1 MFIYGCS
8 AVGIPVPPAAFK
20 EETTSSAAAA
30 LNQLWCC
37 GLLYA
42 FWAVRNGVSSPL
54 TFCWLVNN
62 LFEILMDFCH
72 VLEVLILQETEY
84 FCWYLIG
91 WLCHIEAFHSFGAGH
106 LPETWVGSRNTSA
119 RLQCCC
125 DRSLQWRA
133 RCSSLCSSSAFMPL
147 TGGIR
152 MPELSGGGGTS
163 WGRWCPF
170 TPGGELGRE
179 ERRAFSFSIACS
191 ELPRTP
197 SLCLPAVLL

>member
-1 MFIYGCS
+1 
-8 AVGIPVPPAAFK
+8 
-20 EETTSSAAAA
+20 
-30 LNQLWCC
+30 
-37 GLLYA
+37 
-42 FWAVRNGVSSPL
+42 
-54 TFCWLVNN
+54 
-62 LFEILMDFCH
+62 MDFCH

-84 FCWYLIG
+84 LCWYLIG
-91 WLCHIEAFHSFGAGH
+91 WLCYIEAFHSFGAGH
-106 LPETWVGSRNTSA
+106 LPETWVGSRIPQQDCSA
-119 RLQCCC
+119 
-125 DRSLQWRA
+125 A
-133 RCSSLCSSSAFMPL
+133 VIVPCSEELCSSSAFMPL

>member
-8 AVGIPVPPAAFK
+8 AVGIPVPPAALK

-42 FWAVRNGVSSPL
+42 FWAVRNGVFSPL

-84 FCWYLIG
+84 LCWYLIG
-91 WLCHIEAFHSFGAGH
+91 WLCYIEAFHSFGAGH
-106 LPETWVGSRNTSA
+106 LPETWVGSRIPQQDCSA
-119 RLQCCC
+119 
-125 DRSLQWRA
+125 A
-133 RCSSLCSSSAFMPL
+133 VIVPCSEELAAVPSAPAVPSCLSQVVFGCLSWAEEVGQAGADGAHSPL
-147 TGGIR
+147 
-152 MPELSGGGGTS
+152 EVN
-163 WGRWCPF
+163 W
-170 TPGGELGRE
+170 E
-179 ERRAFSFSIACS
+179 ERS
-191 ELPRTP
+191 EGHFP
-197 SLCLPAVLL
+197 SA